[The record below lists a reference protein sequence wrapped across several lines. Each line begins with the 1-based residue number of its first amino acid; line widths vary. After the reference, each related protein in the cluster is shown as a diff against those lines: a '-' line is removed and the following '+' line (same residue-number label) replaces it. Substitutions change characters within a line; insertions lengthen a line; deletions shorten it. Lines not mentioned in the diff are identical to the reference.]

1 MLKLAA
7 DERYSIL
14 LESVEG
20 GAVRG
25 RYSVLAYAP
34 DLIWRCR
41 GNAPEINRRALDDH
55 GAFEAAGNDSLASLS
70 ALVAESRIALPD
82 GMPPMS
88 AGLFGSQIGRAS
100 VRGGGCQK
108 RENSGVA
115 G

>member
-70 ALVAESRIALPD
+70 ATVAESRIALPD
-82 GMPPMS
+82 GLPPMRS
-88 AGLFGSQIGRAS
+88 DERRVGKEL
-100 VRGGGCQK
+100 VRTCLSRGWPHH
-108 RENSGVA
+108 
-115 G
+115 